1 MKRTVEKLR
10 LEETRAMTSERK
22 YLKTGYVFLAGW
34 RRRGISGLDE
44 CCVGIKKGMG
54 ENSVLTWEQ
63 SMVKMKTWAS

>member
-22 YLKTGYVFLAGW
+22 NLKTGYVLLAGW

-54 ENSVLTWEQ
+54 ENSVLTWVQ